1 MQWAA
6 LLPLAASFT
15 GALRDLLTRHLTGQ
29 ESSVALLFYTSV
41 GVTGTGLVS
50 LSFTWIS
57 VPVFD
62 WLLFGL
68 SGLLIGSAHFL
79 MIETFRYG
87 EATLIAPFKY
97 SGIIWAGI
105 LGYLIWGH
113 IPNPSTIV
121 GIGIVIISGV
131 YILDRERVKNK
142 KID

>member
-15 GALRDLLTRHLTGQ
+15 GALRDILTRHLSAQ

-41 GVTGTGLVS
+41 GVTATGLAS
-50 LSFTWIS
+50 LPFTWTS

-68 SGLLIGSAHFL
+68 SGLLIGVAHFL

-87 EATLIAPFKY
+87 EAALVAPFKY
-97 SGIIWAGI
+97 SGVIWAGI

-113 IPNPSTIV
+113 IPELSTIV
-121 GIGIVIISGV
+121 GGGIVIMAGF
-131 YILDRERVKNK
+131 YILNRER
-142 KID
+142 D